1 MEEVLQDLYSR
12 AQSKG
17 YGKTIDDFTT
27 LIYSNDDV
35 LEDMYGYVQSKGYT
49 KTKEDFENLIGKKK
63 TFENQTRILH
73 RKMVH
78 WSNP

>member
-1 MEEVLQDLYSR
+1 MEEVLEDLYSR

-49 KTKEDFENLIGKKK
+49 KSK
-63 TFENQTRILH
+63 
-73 RKMVH
+73 
-78 WSNP
+78 